1 MNICMLGVCIDS
13 APVIFALLMML
24 FDIVSGLLKGF
35 CTYSLSS
42 TVMREGLIHKAV
54 YILIILLFALF
65 EVAQHYFVMGLDI
78 PTTLAACIYIITAEL
93 LSVLENMVAIAP
105 EIGEWPIIKQLM
117 GLDVD
122 DSSNKEYRD

>member
-1 MNICMLGVCIDS
+1 MNICILGVCIDS
-13 APVIFALLMML
+13 APVLFALLMML

-54 YILIILLFALF
+54 YILIILLFASF
-65 EVAQHYFVMGLDI
+65 EVAQQHFVTGLDI
-78 PTTLAACIYIITAEL
+78 PTTIAACVYIITAEL
-93 LSVLENMVAIAP
+93 LSVLENMTEIAP

-117 GLDVD
+117 GLDAD
-122 DSSNKEYRD
+122 DPSDKEYRD

>member
-93 LSVLENMVAIAP
+93 LSVLAIMVAMASV
-105 EIGEWPIIKQLM
+105 IGAWPIDKQRM
-117 GLDVD
+117 G
-122 DSSNKEYRD
+122 

>member
-1 MNICMLGVCIDS
+1 MNICMLGVCVDS
-13 APVIFALLMML
+13 APILFALLMML

-54 YILIILLFALF
+54 YILIILLFAAF
-65 EVAQHYFVMGLDI
+65 EVAQQYFVVGLDI

-93 LSVLENMVAIAP
+93 LSVIENLVEIAP
-105 EIGEWPIIKQLM
+105 EVGDWPIIKQLM

-122 DSSNKEYRD
+122 DANDAEYRD

>member
-1 MNICMLGVCIDS
+1 MNICMLGFCIDS
-13 APVIFALLMML
+13 APVIFALVMMF

-54 YILIILLFALF
+54 YILIILLFASF
-65 EVAQHYFVMGLDI
+65 EVAQQYFVTGLDI

-93 LSVLENMVAIAP
+93 LSVLENMVEIAP

-117 GLDVD
+117 GLDAD
-122 DSSNKEYRD
+122 DSIDKEYRD

>member
-1 MNICMLGVCIDS
+1 MNICVLGVCIDS

-93 LSVLENMVAIAP
+93 LSMLENMVEIAP

-117 GLDVD
+117 GLDADV
-122 DSSNKEYRD
+122 SSDKEYRD

>member
-1 MNICMLGVCIDS
+1 MNICMFGVCIDS
-13 APVIFALLMML
+13 APVLFALLMML

-54 YILIILLFALF
+54 YILIILLFAAF
-65 EVAQHYFVMGLDI
+65 EVAQQHFVIGFDI

-93 LSVLENMVAIAP
+93 LSVLENLVEIAP
-105 EIGEWPIIKQLM
+105 EVGEWPIIKQLM
-117 GLDVD
+117 GLDAKD
-122 DSSNKEYRD
+122 ANDTEYRD